1 MEWRR
6 LLADTLRILAVAAA
20 YYATGRIGLQLRVIV
35 GGAEVTPLWA
45 PTGIAVAA
53 LLWWGLRV
61 WPGITLGAYLS
72 IEHISTFQPADL
84 GLLVGNTLAPVC
96 AYLMLRRVGFRPEM
110 DRLRDG
116 LALVFLGGLLPMLIS
131 ATIGAATLE
140 ATGDL
145 PPDQFWSVWA
155 AWWTGDAMGVLL
167 VTPVLLVLPR
177 LRRPEDPLRAAEAA
191 ALFAGCAAVTVFAAR
206 SSLSLLFLVF
216 PMLIWVAVRF
226 QHSVGAPC
234 ALLVSVLAIWAAI
247 DQAGPFARHSLFD
260 VMVNLQGLNG
270 SAALTVL
277 LLSALVTEQNNI
289 RLKIEQLCDELAEVV
304 DRLAPGRPDEQ
315 GEGRGR
321 SEGGG

>member
-1 MEWRR
+1 MVRTVQWRR

-20 YYATGRIGLQLRVIV
+20 YYLTGRIGLQLRVVV
-35 GGAEVTPLWA
+35 GGAVVTPLWP

-53 LLWWGLRV
+53 LLWKGLRV

-72 IEHISTFQPADL
+72 IEHISAFQPMDV

-131 ATIGAATLE
+131 ATLGAGMLRI
-140 ATGDL
+140 TGDL
-145 PPDQFWSVWA
+145 PPGQFWSVWA

-167 VTPVLLVLPR
+167 VAPVLLVLPR
-177 LRRPEDPLRAAEAA
+177 LRKPEDPLRAAEAV
-191 ALFAGCAAVTVFAAR
+191 LLLAGCGAVAVLATR
-206 SSLSLLFLVF
+206 SPLSLLFLVF
-216 PMLIWVAVRF
+216 PMLIWAAVRF

-234 ALLVSVLAIWAAI
+234 ALLVSVLAIWAAT
-247 DQAGPFARHSLFD
+247 DRAGPFAGHTLFD
-260 VMVNLQGLNG
+260 TMVNLQGLNG

-277 LLSALVTEQNNI
+277 LLSALVAEQNNV
-289 RLKIEQLCDELAEVV
+289 RLKIEQLCEELAEVV
-304 DRLAPGRPDEQ
+304 DRIAPGRPE
-315 GEGRGR
+315 E
-321 SEGGG
+321 